1 MLTRCMFVGKY
12 FLLAVGHMDLEGNAH
27 SGPVVRL
34 PFASLFD
41 TLGM

>member
-1 MLTRCMFVGKY
+1 MLTSYMFVGKY
-12 FLLAVGHMDLEGNAH
+12 YLLAVGHMDLEGNAH
-27 SGPVVRL
+27 YGPVVRL